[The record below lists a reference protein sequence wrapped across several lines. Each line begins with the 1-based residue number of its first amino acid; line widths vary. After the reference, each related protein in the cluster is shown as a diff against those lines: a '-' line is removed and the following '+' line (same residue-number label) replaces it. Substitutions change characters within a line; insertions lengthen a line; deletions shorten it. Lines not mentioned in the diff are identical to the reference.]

1 MVFVVCLLVAVVAL
15 WASRGM
21 QLTGSGSRGL
31 SLVGMAFAL
40 LAASRA
46 FTVIPAGHVG
56 VVDLFGWVSP
66 NPLPPG
72 IRMVNPLAQ
81 ITAMSVKT
89 QEIKE
94 TMDVPSKEGLTM
106 QMEAS
111 LLFHLDPQKAAEV
124 YKTVG
129 LEYQSILVEPQFRAV
144 MRGVTALYEAKA
156 LYTSEREAVARLVA
170 VDMEK
175 QIGPR
180 GVVVENTPLRRL
192 TLPQRLAAAIEQ
204 KLESEQ
210 QSQQMQFVLEKE
222 RQEAERKR
230 IEARGVAD
238 FQQIINQGLSE
249 QLLKWKGIEATL
261 KLAESQNAK
270 VVVVGSGKDGL
281 PLILGGQ

>member
-1 MVFVVCLLVAVVAL
+1 MVFIVCVLVAVAAL
-15 WASRGM
+15 WLS
-21 QLTGSGSRGL
+21 SGSDLTRSNKRTLG
-31 SLVGMAFAL
+31 LVGVGFAL
-40 LAASRA
+40 FAASRA

-66 NPLPPG
+66 EPLPPG
-72 IRMVNPLAQ
+72 IRLVNPLAK
-81 ITAMSVKT
+81 ITAMSVMT

-111 LLFHLDPQKAAEV
+111 LLFHLDPAKAADV

-129 LEYQSILVEPQFRAV
+129 LEYQAILVEPQFRAV

-270 VVVVGSGKDGL
+270 VIVVGSGKDGL

>member
-1 MVFVVCLLVAVVAL
+1 MVFVVCLLIAVLAL
-15 WASRGM
+15 WASRGSG
-21 QLTGSGSRGL
+21 LTSSSSRTL
-31 SLVGMAFAL
+31 SLIGAVFAL
-40 LAASRA
+40 FAASRA

-56 VVDLFGWVSP
+56 VVDLFGWVAP
-66 NPLPPG
+66 EPLPPG
-72 IRMVNPLAQ
+72 IRLVNPLAQ
-81 ITAMSVKT
+81 ITAMSVMT

-111 LLFHLDPQKAAEV
+111 LLFHLDPSKAADV

-129 LEYQSILVEPQFRAV
+129 LEYQAILVEPQFRAV

-175 QIGPR
+175 QVGPR

-192 TLPQRLAAAIEQ
+192 TLPPRLAAAIEQ

-230 IEARGVAD
+230 IEARGIAD

>member
-1 MVFVVCLLVAVVAL
+1 MVFIVCVLVAVAAL
-15 WASRGM
+15 WLS
-21 QLTGSGSRGL
+21 SGSDLTRSNKRTLG
-31 SLVGMAFAL
+31 LVGVGFAL
-40 LAASRA
+40 FAASRA

-66 NPLPPG
+66 APLPAG
-72 IRMVNPLAQ
+72 IRMVNPLARV
-81 ITAMSVKT
+81 TAMSVMT

-111 LLFHLDPQKAAEV
+111 LLFHLDPAKAADV

-129 LEYQSILVEPQFRAV
+129 LEYQAILVEPQFRAV

-270 VVVVGSGKDGL
+270 VIVVGSGKDGL

>member
-1 MVFVVCLLVAVVAL
+1 MVFVVCLLVAVLAL
-15 WASRGM
+15 WASRGSG
-21 QLTGSGSRGL
+21 LTSSSSRTL
-31 SLVGMAFAL
+31 SLIGAVFAL
-40 LAASRA
+40 FAASRA

-56 VVDLFGWVSP
+56 VVDLFGWVAP
-66 NPLPPG
+66 EPLPPG
-72 IRMVNPLAQ
+72 IRLVNPLAQ
-81 ITAMSVKT
+81 ITAMSVMT

-111 LLFHLDPQKAAEV
+111 LLFHLDPSKAADV

-129 LEYQSILVEPQFRAV
+129 LEYQTILVEPQFRAV

-175 QIGPR
+175 QVGPR

-192 TLPQRLAAAIEQ
+192 TLPTRLAAAIEQ

-230 IEARGVAD
+230 IEARGIAD